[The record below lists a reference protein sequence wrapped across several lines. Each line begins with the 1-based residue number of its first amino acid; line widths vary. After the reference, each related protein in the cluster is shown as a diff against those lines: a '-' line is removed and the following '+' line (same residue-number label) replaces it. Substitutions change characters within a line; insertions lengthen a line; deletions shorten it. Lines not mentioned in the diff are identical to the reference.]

1 MGDRRGSK
9 VAGHLRS
16 AYPSDMGTQ
25 RKKTVKATTEAP
37 MIARRVDLG
46 PEVGTDAIAAK
57 AYELF
62 LERGG
67 EHGHD
72 VEDWLRAEAALR
84 G

>member
-1 MGDRRGSK
+1 
-9 VAGHLRS
+9 
-16 AYPSDMGTQ
+16 MGTQ
-25 RKKTVKATTEAP
+25 RKKTVKTTTAP
-37 MIARRVDLG
+37 MTARRSDIG
-46 PEVGTDAIAAK
+46 DEAIAAK

-62 LERGG
+62 MERGG

>member
-9 VAGHLRS
+9 VAGHVRS
-16 AYPSDMGTQ
+16 AYPSEMGTQ
-25 RKKTVKATTEAP
+25 RKKTVKAATEAP
-37 MIARRVDLG
+37 MIARRVELG
-46 PEVGTDAIAAK
+46 PDAIAAK
-57 AYELF
+57 AYELY